1 MLGEGEAAE
10 VGRRYSFSPVGWLG
24 AWHPGLQ
31 PAIPLGPGSPPFP
44 TLLCFL
50 AMDPVGTHCLPLGEG
65 CLPVARH
72 PGSIRAFG
80 AAMLLAPSFLL
91 LLSLLA
97 LPAPSHAWS
106 RPLWYQVG
114 LDLQPWGC
122 QPNSLEGCGGSLGC
136 PGHWMGLAMN
146 RIYPVAGVTITT
158 TMMLMVGRAVLQ
170 RRRSQAT
177 KSEVS
182 EHRPVLCSLL
192 PPLRPASSCPPPHP
206 PTQALCPLP
215 RCSHPVVPTSVHT
228 HQPLTI
234 PCGQYSAPIC
244 PPIYYPYSSSS
255 PRSPRDHPS
264 PQQTLG
270 DPPSPPP
277 FLCPSPWSHRCPSP
291 HPHPVPLLLLLSL
304 GPILSIR
311 R

>member
-1 MLGEGEAAE
+1 MLGEGEEAE

-31 PAIPLGPGSPPFP
+31 PAISLGPGSPPFP

-91 LLSLLA
+91 LLSLMV

-136 PGHWMGLAMN
+136 PGHWMGLGTN

-158 TMMLMVGRAVLQ
+158 TMMLMMGRAVLQ

-182 EHRPVLCSLL
+182 EHRLILRSLL
-192 PPLRPASSCPPPHP
+192 PPLRPSELMSSTPSFHPGLVSPPSLLTPCGPYICPHP
-206 PTQALCPLP
+206 
-215 RCSHPVVPTSVHT
+215 
-228 HQPLTI
+228 
-234 PCGQYSAPIC
+234 SAP
-244 PPIYYPYSSSS
+244 
-255 PRSPRDHPS
+255 DHS
-264 PQQTLG
+264 L
-270 DPPSPPP
+270 
-277 FLCPSPWSHRCPSP
+277 W
-291 HPHPVPLLLLLSL
+291 PVFCHHLSTHLLSL
-304 GPILSIR
+304 FLIQPP
-311 R
+311 